1 MSNTWFKREGMRQVI
16 FRLGENETEVDF
28 VLIKKEHR
36 LFLLNVKAILGE
48 LKHALMVADI
58 DKKKVRVV
66 VRKTK
71 GNGISNC
78 SCHRAVK
85 LLEHGAKGV
94 RKKVL

>member
-1 MSNTWFKREGMRQVI
+1 MSTAWLKREGMRQVI

-36 LFLLNVKAILGE
+36 LFLLNVKAIIGE

-66 VRKTK
+66 VRKTY
-71 GNGISNC
+71 
-78 SCHRAVK
+78 
-85 LLEHGAKGV
+85 
-94 RKKVL
+94 